1 MSDRT
6 YVPVDVL
13 RRAAEVLLAHVEQ
26 AEGCEVA
33 LEKDY
38 YWAIVPEQV
47 HDVYSKPR
55 DFTIGQL
62 TECLA
67 NIESMVDDPDSS
79 VSYALVWLA
88 DVLRAV
94 GQSLVR

>member
-1 MSDRT
+1 MSDRL

-26 AEGCEVA
+26 IEGSEVA
-33 LEKDY
+33 LDKDY
-38 YWAIVPEQV
+38 YWAIAPEQLY
-47 HDVYSKPR
+47 DVYNNPV
-55 DFTIGQL
+55 DLTIGQL

-67 NIESMVDDPDSS
+67 NLQTVVEEPGSS

-88 DVLRAV
+88 DLMRAV
-94 GQSLVR
+94 GQSVVH